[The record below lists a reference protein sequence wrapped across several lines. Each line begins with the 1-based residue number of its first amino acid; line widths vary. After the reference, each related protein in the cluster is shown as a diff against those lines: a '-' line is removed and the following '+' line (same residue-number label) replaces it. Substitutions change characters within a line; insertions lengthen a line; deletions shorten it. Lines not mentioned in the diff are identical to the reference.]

1 MRSSLAKLESRDCET
16 DNEWL
21 KMNGDRE
28 MLRKFSK
35 QLLSIAVSA
44 ATLLAPITR
53 VQAEDVEESRRPASV
68 QVPLS
73 ERQEKI
79 IRDGVF
85 DTAVRISKLVKTHK
99 DFERYYLSQMM
110 PADRA
115 TFAKR
120 LTEFPEGKLPT
131 LYNNRGELVVEY
143 GAGQEQLK
151 MRVRW
156 PDVRKPIYF
165 INGIEF
171 VYNPEK
177 PLAPQVDFLVQ
188 KMMARK
194 IVSIWSL
201 LEDSAIAEDGGDIL
215 GPALDKVTNH
225 VSPSTA
231 ATAARG
237 ATAGATAAEAA
248 AAAAEKKSFRAR
260 LAGKIPKIKISNLMT
275 VVIAGAVLPKVYD
288 VGGSG
293 LLDVVSNYYCA
304 GLDHAGQVG
313 LMRMCLDWRKAQ
325 FELKKKGNPNGS
337 LTKEA
342 AVMARFEIEEFPN
355 SCPDNDD
362 GKPRILDGKVRATG
376 YDENNKKSYT
386 GPWANMRMTWNAAGI
401 PLSLIVTPI
410 DMNPAKPITDPDS
423 VHRIVMSLSFDKDG
437 FLIGTTVPNDQWNGA
452 NSNLLDSPTKTLS
465 VDKIMTPVESA
476 KYEKS
481 KDVLFTSLIK
491 ARSCIVATAQKA
503 VSENQSP
510 VKAPPAG
517 TAPAG
522 ALPSVAPVP
531 VVQ

>member
-1 MRSSLAKLESRDCET
+1 MPRTL
-16 DNEWL
+16 
-21 KMNGDRE
+21 
-28 MLRKFSK
+28 FK
-35 QLLSIAVSA
+35 QILSFAVSA
-44 ATLLAPITR
+44 ATVLAPTANVR
-53 VQAEDVEESRRPASV
+53 AEDSGETREPAAVVSV
-68 QVPLS
+68 LS
-73 ERQEKI
+73 ESQEKV
-79 IRDGVF
+79 IRNGVF
-85 DTAVRISKLVKTHK
+85 DTAVRISKLVRTHIE
-99 DFERYYLSQMM
+99 FERYYLSAMT
-110 PADRA
+110 PSDREI
-115 TFAKR
+115 FAQR
-120 LTEFPEGKLPT
+120 LREFPEGNLPRLT
-131 LYNNRGELVVEY
+131 NERGELVVKYDVGTEH
-143 GAGQEQLK
+143 LK

-156 PDVRKPIYF
+156 PNVRTPVYY

-177 PLAPQVDFLVQ
+177 PLAPQLDFLVQ

-194 IVSIWSL
+194 TVSIMSL
-201 LEDSAIAEDGGDIL
+201 FEDSAVAEDGEALL

-231 ATAARG
+231 TSAVKGAA
-237 ATAGATAAEAA
+237 AGVTAAEGAA
-248 AAAAEKKSFRAR
+248 AAVEKKSFRAR
-260 LAGKIPKIKISNLMT
+260 LAGKIPKVKISNLMT

-362 GKPRILDGKVRATG
+362 GKPRVLDGKVRATG
-376 YDENNKKSYT
+376 YDENSKKSYT
-386 GPWANMRMTWNAAGI
+386 GKWAKMRMTWNPAGI
-401 PLSLIVTPI
+401 PLSLIVTPL
-410 DMNPAKPITDPDS
+410 DMNPAKPITDPES

-437 FLIGTTVPNDQWNGA
+437 FLIGTTVPNDSWRGA
-452 NSNLLDSPTKTLS
+452 DSALIDSPTKTLS
-465 VDKIMTPVESA
+465 VDKIMTPEESA
-476 KYEKS
+476 QYEKS

-510 VKAPPAG
+510 VKVPPAG

-522 ALPSVAPVP
+522 TLPSVAPVP